1 MKNFLIILFLS
12 FLTVVACKSN
22 SSESQ
27 LEELKSKAITLH
39 DEVMP
44 KTMKISEI
52 KKQVLEKADTQ
63 DAAIKDVAQNIN
75 AKLQAAEDLM
85 YSWMDELGVAMNTE
99 GDDAVKL
106 KAYQGLVKSVEKI
119 KSDTNG
125 ALKEAD
131 EFIKEV
137 KK

>member
-1 MKNFLIILFLS
+1 MKYLLFTVLLIFSALLG
-12 FLTVVACKSN
+12 CKNAS
-22 SSESQ
+22 
-27 LEELKSKAITLH
+27 LAELDNLKTKAITLH

-52 KKQVLEKADTQ
+52 KKQVLAKADTQ
-63 DAAIKDVAQNIN
+63 DQATKDKAQIIN
-75 AKLQAAEDLM
+75 EKLQNSEDLM
-85 YSWMDELGVAMNTE
+85 YTWMDELGVAMNTE
-99 GDDAVKL
+99 GDEALKL

-119 KSDTNG
+119 KTDTDS
-125 ALKEAD
+125 ALKDAE